1 MRNGW
6 GRDAHIPALSA
17 LPEFE
22 ITAVSTSRQETA
34 DETAKHFGIPHA
46 FADPCRMVQHP
57 DVDLVSICVRVPF
70 HHQLGMAA
78 LNAGKHLYCEWPL
91 AATTEQAQQMRDL
104 AVRKGVHHMVGLQ
117 ARGPR
122 EFNRVRDLVAEG
134 YVGKVLSCTM
144 IITTPAWGTEFTLDW
159 AYMADR
165 SNGNTLMTSPGGHS
179 IDALCYCLGEF
190 KELSS
195 VVATQRQRIKIVETG
210 ETIQMTAP
218 DQVLIS
224 GVLQSGAVASV
235 HLKGG
240 TGNGTGF
247 LFEIHGTEGDLAIVP
262 TEARPG
268 TSVQISEF
276 TVRGAQAG
284 KPLADL
290 SIPESYRWVPA
301 SGSTRGTALQ
311 CCATLQRMVEGVFA
325 KENPSA
331 RLRWL
336 FNGINCSTRSSRRR
350 TAGAARFFSDHDFPL
365 VDKARTRRTP
375 DTYRTHGRKGTVPI
389 LGASCIQLMIRRGSD
404 HKPERDT

>member
-1 MRNGW
+1 MVRKFQIERNVVWISDHG
-6 GRDAHIPALSA
+6 DSPPQSLSA

-22 ITAVSTSRQETA
+22 TTAVSTSRQETA

-46 FADPCRMVQHP
+46 FADPYKMVQHP

-91 AATTEQAQQMRDL
+91 PASTEQAQQMRDL
-104 AVRKGVHHMVGLQ
+104 AVCKGVHHMVGLQ
-117 ARGPR
+117 ARGAR
-122 EFNRVRDLVAEG
+122 EFNRVRDLVAES

-144 IITTPAWGTEFTLDW
+144 IITTPAWGTEFTRDW

-195 VVATQRQRIKIVETG
+195 VVPNQRQRIKIVETG

-218 DQVLIS
+218 DQVLLS

-235 HLKGG
+235 HLKSGPP
-240 TGNGTGF
+240 TGRGSCSRSTAPTATW
-247 LFEIHGTEGDLAIVP
+247 LSCRRTLARRLTYRSP
-262 TEARPG
+262 SSLCA
-268 TSVQISEF
+268 
-276 TVRGAQAG
+276 VRRGG

-290 SIPESYRWVPA
+290 SIPGSYRWIPAAVPA
-301 SGSTRGTALQ
+301 GL
-311 CCATLQRMVEGVFA
+311 
-325 KENPSA
+325 P
-331 RLRWL
+331 
-336 FNGINCSTRSSRRR
+336 FNV
-350 TAGAARFFSDHDFPL
+350 A
-365 VDKARTRRTP
+365 
-375 DTYRTHGRKGTVPI
+375 
-389 LGASCIQLMIRRGSD
+389 QLYG
-404 HKPERDT
+404 

>member
-1 MRNGW
+1 MATDRIRVGIIGASMRNGW
-6 GRDAHIPALSA
+6 ARDAHIPALSA
-17 LPEFE
+17 LPDFE

-46 FADPCRMVQHP
+46 FGDPYKMVQHP

-104 AVRKGVHHMVGLQ
+104 AIRNGVRHLVGLQ
-117 ARGPR
+117 ARGALA
-122 EFNRVRDLVAEG
+122 FNRVRDLVAEG

-144 IITTPAWGTEFTLDW
+144 IITTPAWGTEFALDW

-165 SNGNTLMTSPGGHS
+165 SSGNTLLTSPGGHS

-195 VVATQRQRIKIVETG
+195 VVANQRRRIKIVETG
-210 ETIQMTAP
+210 KTIQMTAP

-240 TGNGTGF
+240 TANGTRF
-247 LFEIHGTEGDLAIVP
+247 LLEIHGTEGALAIVP
-262 TEARPG
+262 VDPSQETYIQ
-268 TSVQISEF
+268 VSEF
-276 TVRGAQAG
+276 IVRGAQAG

-301 SGSTRGTALQ
+301 AVPAGLPFNVAQLYTRMA
-311 CCATLQRMVEGVFA
+311 EG
-325 KENPSA
+325 
-331 RLRWL
+331 
-336 FNGINCSTRSSRRR
+336 
-350 TAGAARFFSDHDFPL
+350 
-365 VDKARTRRTP
+365 
-375 DTYRTHGRKGTVPI
+375 
-389 LGASCIQLMIRRGSD
+389 IRRGKSVSPEFDVAVKRHELLDTIQRSSD
-404 HKPERDT
+404 TGIRQIVLP